1 MMQSRLSAC
10 LLALCLASAISPDT
24 LKGQAAHREILR
36 AKFTRDLQRVADN
49 YSGVLGVASVDL
61 RDSTSQALVGVN
73 KDMVFPQ
80 ASAIKI
86 PILIELYRRA
96 EAEPGLLRVR

>member
-1 MMQSRLSAC
+1 MMQSRRLWAY
-10 LLALCLASAISPDT
+10 LLALCLASAIVPVISN
-24 LKGQAAHREILR
+24 GQAAHREILR

-61 RDSTSQALVGVN
+61 SDSTSQALVGVN

-96 EAEPGLLRVR
+96 EAEPGL